1 MFTPECI
8 ARTGRHFQIDSDS
21 RYRYERW
28 VDPKSNV
35 LGSDYATQMILD
47 ICGGEASEI
56 MIAGSEDCEPRVA
69 YIRPS
74 RMKDFAGVDVSKE
87 KLWRY

>member
-1 MFTPECI
+1 
-8 ARTGRHFQIDSDS
+8 
-21 RYRYERW
+21 
-28 VDPKSNV
+28 
-35 LGSDYATQMILD
+35 MILD

-87 KLWRY
+87 KIMEILNQLGFATSEENGKIKAVSPTWRGDIEGGA